1 MFKNSLLSWAKIKN
15 MKLFFAFLLLSSIA
29 FGQSKKK
36 QIESLN
42 KSLDSINYVIDAER
56 KLHKDQ
62 IEKASQNLNEANRKS
77 TEKITEI
84 ENTLSLSKQ
93 KIQVLNNKLDQ
104 AESAFNEQK
113 TINIILNQKNDSLQ
127 SLTLNNSMLLKSIK
141 EDKQLSSEL
150 LKENNLFYIACG
162 LKTTNKNIDEYKDWL
177 NNLVCNFNENESNC
191 FTEICK
197 EYIEDVTLSYWAD
210 VYSDEELISKWY
222 DLFDLKYSSFGHP
235 FENGQDGWQICKI
248 KKIEPLGEFKNGLW
262 FKITIVGGYEND
274 KNTLIRIVKVIKE
287 NNAFKISNFLSLKDG

>member
-1 MFKNSLLSWAKIKN
+1 
-15 MKLFFAFLLLSSIA
+15 MKLLFGFLLLSSIA

-42 KSLDSINYVIDAER
+42 KSLDSINYVIEAER

-62 IEKASQNLNEANRKS
+62 INKAKENLNEANRKS

-93 KIQVLNNKLDQ
+93 KIQVLNNKLVQ
-104 AESAFNEQK
+104 TESALHEQK
-113 TINIILNQKNDSLQ
+113 NININLNQKNDSLQ
-127 SLTLNNSMLLKSIK
+127 SLTLNTSMLLKSIK
-141 EDKQLSSEL
+141 DDKQLSSEL
-150 LKENNLFYIACG
+150 LKENSLFYIACG
-162 LKTTNKNIDEYKDWL
+162 LKETDKNVDEYKDWL
-177 NNLVCNFNENESNC
+177 NKIITTDGILERSP
-191 FTEICK
+191 FTAKCY
-197 EYIEDVTLSYWAD
+197 EYIEDVTEYYWGYD
-210 VYSDEELISKWY
+210 GSIEEEELKSKW
-222 DLFDLKYSSFGHP
+222 DRLFDLEYSSFGHP
-235 FENGQDGWQICKI
+235 FYWGNGDWENMEIE
-248 KKIEPLGEFKNGLW
+248 KIEHLGEFKNGLW

>member
-1 MFKNSLLSWAKIKN
+1 
-15 MKLFFAFLLLSSIA
+15 MKLFFGFLLLSSLA

-42 KSLDSINYVIDAER
+42 KSLDSINYVIEAER

-62 IEKASQNLNEANRKS
+62 IEKAKENLNEANRKS

-93 KIQVLNNKLDQ
+93 KIQVLNNKLGQ
-104 AESAFNEQK
+104 TESALNEEK
-113 TINIILNQKNDSLQ
+113 NINIILNQKNDSLQ
-127 SLTLNNSMLLKSIK
+127 SLTLNTNMLLKSIK
-141 EDKQLSSEL
+141 NDKQLSSEL
-150 LKENNLFYIACG
+150 LKENSLFYIACG
-162 LKTTNKNIDEYKDWL
+162 LKKTNKNIDEYIDWL
-177 NNLVCNFNENESNC
+177 NVVCHFENTSNC

-197 EYIEDVTLSYWAD
+197 DYISDVTEYNWGYDGSIEE
-210 VYSDEELISKWY
+210 EELKSKW
-222 DLFDLKYSSFGHP
+222 DRLFDLKYSNFGHP
-235 FENGQDGWQICKI
+235 FENGNGGWEISEI
-248 KKIEPLGEFKNGLW
+248 KKIDPLGEFKNGLW

>member
-1 MFKNSLLSWAKIKN
+1 

-42 KSLDSINYVIDAER
+42 KSLDSINYVLDAER

-62 IEKASQNLNEANRKS
+62 IDKAKGKLNEANRKS

-84 ENTLSLSKQ
+84 ENSLSLSKQ
-93 KIQVLNNKLDQ
+93 KIQVLNNKLVQ
-104 AESAFNEQK
+104 TESALNEQK
-113 TINIILNQKNDSLQ
+113 NININLNQKNDSLQ
-127 SLTLNNSMLLKSIK
+127 SLTLNTSMLLKSIK
-141 EDKQLSSEL
+141 DDKQLSSEL

-177 NNLVCNFNENESNC
+177 NNLVYNFNENESNC

-210 VYSDEELISKWY
+210 VYSDEELISKWH
-222 DLFDLKYSSFGHP
+222 DLFDLEYSSFGHA
-235 FENGQDGWQICKI
+235 FENGQCGWVGKKI
-248 KKIEPLGEFKNGLW
+248 KKITYLGEFNHGEW
-262 FKITIVGGYEND
+262 FKLNIVGGCAIDSNE
-274 KNTLIRIVKVIKE
+274 KLIRIVKVIKE
-287 NNAFKISNFLSLKDG
+287 NNDFKISNFLSLKDG